1 MSACVETF
9 YLFLHKVTT
18 SSRGLHAASSFST
31 PLHTPL
37 AKLVQNSDLPSTK
50 KSFFLVH
57 SSELC
62 IHRLSKVTKRLR
74 VARAPTLGCAIA
86 DSIVTSHEGVACGP
100 PVLSITARCND

>member
-50 KSFFLVH
+50 KSFFRIVH
-57 SSELC
+57 SSAKQGHQTSTC
-62 IHRLSKVTKRLR
+62 CTRANSRMCYRGPNRDVTRGRGLWS
-74 VARAPTLGCAIA
+74 ARAVNH
-86 DSIVTSHEGVACGP
+86 S
-100 PVLSITARCND
+100 